1 MVGKS
6 PNGARDGL
14 QAATDADGA
23 RNRGWYR
30 RTVTYIDP
38 SLLPPPPPHIRRG
51 SLMPLGRSACAAD
64 QKHPLQ
70 RSARRHMAW
79 NFILPGGTQP
89 AWRVAPRSRR
99 FFRRGEGV
107 DCMCNQSRPMSH
119 AKKDTGLASLLFGD
133 RWENLVA
140 KDDAGIADHVGYK

>member
-6 PNGARDGL
+6 PNRARDGL

-51 SLMPLGRSACAAD
+51 SLMPYAARRALPTKSIHSNAVPKGIWRETSYYLVERSQRGVVEFFGMERESIACAIN
-64 QKHPLQ
+64 P
-70 RSARRHMAW
+70 AR
-79 NFILPGGTQP
+79 
-89 AWRVAPRSRR
+89 
-99 FFRRGEGV
+99 
-107 DCMCNQSRPMSH
+107 
-119 AKKDTGLASLLFGD
+119 
-133 RWENLVA
+133 
-140 KDDAGIADHVGYK
+140 